1 MSYDISWAVVGDR
14 GLSDAEIEAAAQHV
28 AKWSE
33 DIDGYDLVVAKAPQ
47 PAVQAFCSRDLS
59 TEELEDEL
67 NIERLFDALGE
78 LKELLPAFEIRV
90 EDGFN
95 AFEWD
100 GDGFVPKGAPGGLA
114 HPNLDERQWELITQR
129 VKPAARQTNFAK
141 PEPIF

>member
-33 DIDGYDLVVAKAPQ
+33 DIDGYDLFIAKAPQ
-47 PAVQAFCSRDLS
+47 PVVQAFCSRDLS
-59 TEELEDEL
+59 TEDLEDDL
-67 NIERLFDALGE
+67 NVERLFDALAD
-78 LKELLPAFEIRV
+78 LKGVLPAFELRV

-100 GDGFVPKGAPGGLA
+100 GDGFVPKGQPGGVA
-114 HPNLDERQWELITQR
+114 PPDVDEAQWEFISER
-129 VKPAARQTNFAK
+129 AKPAARQADFAK